1 MTPLCF
7 ILDCWFDRIRVII
20 GLYLKIAIKLERKS
34 LLLYIFDLTLL
45 NLWFVFV
52 WQVLISAVSFQ
63 AMG

>member
-20 GLYLKIAIKLERKS
+20 GLYLKIAIKLGRKS
-34 LLLYIFDLTLL
+34 LLLHIFDLTLL